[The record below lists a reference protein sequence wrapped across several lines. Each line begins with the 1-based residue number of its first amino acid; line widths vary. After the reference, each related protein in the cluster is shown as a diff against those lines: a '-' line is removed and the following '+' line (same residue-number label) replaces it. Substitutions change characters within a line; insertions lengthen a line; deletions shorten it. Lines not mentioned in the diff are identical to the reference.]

1 MYAIVEILGKQVVVE
16 EGKKVLVDR
25 LPHDEGSS
33 FSLENVLFVSD
44 NGSVKIGAPLVSGAE
59 VTARVISHSKGD
71 KVLVF
76 KKKRRKGYRKLNGH
90 RQHLSLVS
98 IEKIKAYSMAHK
110 KGVGSSKNGRES
122 HSKRLGVKLFG
133 GQTAKAG
140 NILVRQ
146 RGTRHHPG
154 AGVGLGK
161 DHTLFAL
168 VDGIVTFTKKAEGKS
183 FVSVL
188 TATA

>member
-44 NGSVKIGAPLVSGAE
+44 NGSVKIGAPLGSGAE

-98 IEKIKAYSMAHK
+98 IEKIKA
-110 KGVGSSKNGRES
+110 
-122 HSKRLGVKLFG
+122 
-133 GQTAKAG
+133 
-140 NILVRQ
+140 
-146 RGTRHHPG
+146 
-154 AGVGLGK
+154 
-161 DHTLFAL
+161 
-168 VDGIVTFTKKAEGKS
+168 
-183 FVSVL
+183 
-188 TATA
+188 

>member
-1 MYAIVEILGKQVVVE
+1 MYAIVDILGKQVVVE

-98 IEKIKAYSMAHK
+98 IEKIKA
-110 KGVGSSKNGRES
+110 
-122 HSKRLGVKLFG
+122 
-133 GQTAKAG
+133 
-140 NILVRQ
+140 
-146 RGTRHHPG
+146 
-154 AGVGLGK
+154 
-161 DHTLFAL
+161 
-168 VDGIVTFTKKAEGKS
+168 
-183 FVSVL
+183 
-188 TATA
+188 

>member
-98 IEKIKAYSMAHK
+98 IEKIKS
-110 KGVGSSKNGRES
+110 
-122 HSKRLGVKLFG
+122 
-133 GQTAKAG
+133 
-140 NILVRQ
+140 
-146 RGTRHHPG
+146 
-154 AGVGLGK
+154 
-161 DHTLFAL
+161 
-168 VDGIVTFTKKAEGKS
+168 
-183 FVSVL
+183 
-188 TATA
+188 

>member
-98 IEKIKAYSMAHK
+98 IEKIKA
-110 KGVGSSKNGRES
+110 
-122 HSKRLGVKLFG
+122 
-133 GQTAKAG
+133 
-140 NILVRQ
+140 
-146 RGTRHHPG
+146 
-154 AGVGLGK
+154 
-161 DHTLFAL
+161 
-168 VDGIVTFTKKAEGKS
+168 
-183 FVSVL
+183 
-188 TATA
+188 